1 MLLIPENS
9 LLDEMYQYFL
19 DMGIDALQKEV
30 INWIKIIRN
39 IEVDLINSSKVEQ
52 EFLKIFIAWI
62 KQALQHTSVI
72 VVEGN
77 L

>member
-1 MLLIPENS
+1 MEKT
-9 LLDEMYQYFL
+9 F
-19 DMGIDALQKEV
+19 
-30 INWIKIIRN
+30 RN